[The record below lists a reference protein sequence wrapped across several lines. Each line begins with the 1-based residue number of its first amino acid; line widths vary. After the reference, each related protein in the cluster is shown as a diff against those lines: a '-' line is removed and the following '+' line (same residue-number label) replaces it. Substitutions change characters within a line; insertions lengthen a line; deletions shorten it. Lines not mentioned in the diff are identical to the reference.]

1 MKKKKF
7 IGIMII
13 GLVVVSISLPIKEAI
28 LNLFDIDAKAASVNA
43 TATSPLEKKWDSI
56 QLPNAETPNNEEDL
70 ILEEEIDYLK
80 DTTYTNESG
89 KLIVKN
95 IDDILVLVNKNRNLP
110 SDHKPKD
117 LVVPNVRFSFK
128 EKLEKRYLRDEAA
141 KALESLFVEA
151 EKDNIILY
159 AVSGYRSYN
168 TQKGLFDRK
177 VERVGYEEA
186 NKLVAVP
193 GQSEHQTGLSMDVS
207 SKSANFSL
215 EEIFGQT
222 LEGKWLKDNAH
233 RFGFIIRFQKEA
245 VDITGYSYEPWHIRY
260 VGEDAAKEIYE
271 KNITL
276 EEFLGDI

>member
-1 MKKKKF
+1 MKKNKL
-7 IGIMII
+7 IGVMII
-13 GLVVVSISLPIKEAI
+13 GLIVVSVSLPVKEVV

-43 TATSPLEKKWDSI
+43 TATSPLEEKWNNI
-56 QLPNAETPNNEEDL
+56 QLPNTETANNEEDL
-70 ILEEEIDYLK
+70 ISEEEIDYLV
-80 DTTYTNESG
+80 DTTYTDESG
-89 KLIVKN
+89 KLIIKN
-95 IDDILVLVNKNRNLP
+95 VDDILVLANKKRNLP
-110 SDHKPKD
+110 SDYKPED

-128 EKLEKRYLRDEAA
+128 EKLEKRYLRAEAA
-141 KALESLFVEA
+141 KALEELFKEA
-151 EKDNIILY
+151 EKEEIILY

-177 VERVGYEEA
+177 VGKVGYEEA

-193 GQSEHQTGLSMDVS
+193 GQSEHQTGLAMDVS

-222 LEGKWLKDNAH
+222 VEGKWLKNNAH
-233 RFGFIIRFQKEA
+233 RFGFIIRFQKEH
-245 VDITGYSYEPWHIRY
+245 VDITGYSFEPWHIRY
-260 VGEDAAKEIYE
+260 VGEDVAPDIYE